1 MTHDIRS
8 PHRTLVR
15 LLIVFL
21 ALSVADLYLTW
32 RLIQQGDGRLLESN
46 PVASYWLAT
55 FGWGGMALFK
65 LVVVALVGAAAWLVA
80 RRRPHTGDMILVF
93 ACGAQS
99 AVVVYSIFLPLALDD
114 RSYGPTEVVWV
125 SPVNANASA
134 DASAGSQRAPG
145 PPPLRENGMILLLSQ
160 KSVQEELKLTPA
172 QIKDLAQLSG
182 GRMELRQSFRRIS
195 TDDANARAQ
204 KLQTQEKSFLD
215 GLQEEQ
221 AERLQ
226 QIAWQQRGGLALID
240 ADVSDALM
248 LSDEQ
253 KEKVQA
259 VVNEAF
265 RQRGGPRPRHPW
277 NDAGKPQ
284 DDVETLKQKALALL
298 TAEQSARWKEMLGE
312 PFKGELRLWPGGPGP
327 GPGPGPGRDGRR
339 PRF

>member
-1 MTHDIRS
+1 
-8 PHRTLVR
+8 
-15 LLIVFL
+15 
-21 ALSVADLYLTW
+21 
-32 RLIQQGDGRLLESN
+32 
-46 PVASYWLAT
+46 
-55 FGWGGMALFK
+55 
-65 LVVVALVGAAAWLVA
+65 
-80 RRRPHTGDMILVF
+80 MILVF

-99 AVVVYSIFLPLALDD
+99 AVVVYSIFLPLAIDD

-125 SPVNANASA
+125 SPVNANA
-134 DASAGSQRAPG
+134 DASAGSPRAPG

-160 KSVQEELKLTPA
+160 RSVQEELKLTPA

-182 GRMELRQSFRRIS
+182 GRMELRQSFRHIS
-195 TDDANARAQ
+195 ADDANARAQ

-215 GLQEEQ
+215 GLAEEQ

-248 LSDEQ
+248 LSDAQ

-259 VVNEAF
+259 VVDEAA
-265 RQRGGPRPRHPW
+265 RPRGPRPRRPW

-284 DDVETLKQKALALL
+284 DDVEALKQKAVALL
-298 TAEQSARWKEMLGE
+298 TPEQSARWKEMLGE

-327 GPGPGPGRDGRR
+327 GPGPGRDGRR